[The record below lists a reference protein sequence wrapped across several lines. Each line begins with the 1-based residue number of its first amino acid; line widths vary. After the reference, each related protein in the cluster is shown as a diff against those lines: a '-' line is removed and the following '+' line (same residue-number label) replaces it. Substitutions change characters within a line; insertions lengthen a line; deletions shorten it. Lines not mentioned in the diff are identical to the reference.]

1 MWTRSC
7 GAGLMEALKATPRS
21 RPAEPVLPHNLP
33 PPGPSLKIRIRV
45 PKPPAVAH
53 TNTPSSPSSHT
64 QKVSAEPIGPSATH
78 DTPAETQEHLAAIN
92 KPANTLEGSTAD
104 VSHGKPVRLQ
114 AKPLKKSPIRAKKG
128 ILGTYPKPVEL
139 HDGATATIQH
149 EKPAKGGSTAEEFTK
164 GWQPAP
170 LNSDDWD
177 RIEANLAA
185 SRAREAEQA
194 ALLKR
199 DRIEAKLAASR
210 AQEGEPAA
218 TLKRPLPPT
227 PPATQ
232 PPPVLRRGAPRLSK
246 KK

>member
-1 MWTRSC
+1 MLNVSYSSATT
-7 GAGLMEALKATPRS
+7 AHEPPVVGLEG
-21 RPAEPVLPHNLP
+21 PAEPVLPHNLP

-45 PKPPAVAH
+45 PKPPAVAP

-64 QKVSAEPIGPSATH
+64 QKV
-78 DTPAETQEHLAAIN
+78 
-92 KPANTLEGSTAD
+92 
-104 VSHGKPVRLQ
+104 LQ